1 MAKFDIG
8 ELLIFK
14 RKERQRIDLLTALEQ
29 VTDIQNGQYF
39 LSDYG
44 AIDIEQAEKEYVS
57 VNEVLWQHYILDTLT
72 DKLTPFNGP
81 MTIEK
86 ANELFKASQTNHTIL
101 LQAEWKGF
109 WLPEEDKIE
118 MQFIDGD
125 VLVRRSDEGKPI
137 KDNEN
142 YLFTIEEADQDAGLY
157 FLSNGQAIDM
167 ETAHSD
173 YLDAFGSKV
182 LWYWE
187 IKTDGDWSM
196 PTSTRKTFQEAIE
209 LTSNDNK
216 PVTQR
221 RALYSLG
228 FSIKE

>member
-1 MAKFDIG
+1 MAKFDLNDI
-8 ELLIFK
+8 LLHKF
-14 RKERQRIDLLTALEQ
+14 KERQVIDPLLSLEQ
-29 VTDIQNGQYF
+29 VTDLQNGQYF
-39 LSDYG
+39 LADYG
-44 AIDIEQAEKEYVS
+44 AIDIEQAEKEYVR
-57 VNEVLWQHYILDTLT
+57 VIDVLWQHYILDTLT
-72 DKLTPFNGP
+72 NKLTPYNSP

-86 ANELFKASQTNHTIL
+86 ARDLFAPSKTNHTML
-101 LQAEWKGF
+101 LTAYWEGF
-109 WLPEEDKIE
+109 RLPEEDKPE

-125 VLVRRSDEGKPI
+125 VLVYRYNEGKPI

-142 YLFTIEEADQDAGLY
+142 YLPKIEEADQDAGIY
-157 FLSNGQAIDM
+157 YLSNGQALDM
-167 ETAHSD
+167 ETAHEA

-209 LTSNDNK
+209 LTSSDNK